1 MRPRRL
7 AIPHAQRR
15 THALLVTIERIFL
28 FLLAFGVVVYLL
40 ISTGAWASEFK
51 RWFWF
56 TGDWTMYIYITL
68 LLFVFSYVLRKLLIF
83 QWRKTVR

>member
-1 MRPRRL
+1 MRRRRNG
-7 AIPHAQRR
+7 IPHAQRR